1 MYRYSSVSLLFLA
14 ILFVLACNNVKTS
27 DIENNVDP
35 ILKELNEKIASD
47 SKNAEL
53 FRQRAEYYANH
64 EKLNDALSDV
74 SKAIEIEPGKPGNF
88 LTASDVYILMGKPQQ
103 ALDAINKA
111 ITLNDTSTVAYLRKA
126 RLYMIMKDY
135 EHCAETVE
143 KVFSLD
149 PQNAEGFYL
158 KGFVL
163 AEYGDT
169 LKAIDAYRR
178 AVQYDQQHFEALM
191 QLGSLFTKKDPA
203 MATAYFENALKAD
216 PKSMVALYN
225 LGLLFQENGKPGEAL
240 KMYAEM
246 LKINPTN
253 RFALYNSGYV
263 NLVYLQDFTKAI
275 DFFSR
280 AFQSDSTYADALFN
294 RGYAYE
300 LSGDLPKARKDYDKV
315 LKISI
320 NHPKAIEGL
329 NRLDARQR

>member
-1 MYRYSSVSLLFLA
+1 
-14 ILFVLACNNVKTS
+14 
-27 DIENNVDP
+27 
-35 ILKELNEKIASD
+35 
-47 SKNAEL
+47 
-53 FRQRAEYYANH
+53 
-64 EKLNDALSDV
+64 
-74 SKAIEIEPGKPGNF
+74 
-88 LTASDVYILMGKPQQ
+88 
-103 ALDAINKA
+103 
-111 ITLNDTSTVAYLRKA
+111 
-126 RLYMIMKDY
+126 
-135 EHCAETVE
+135 
-143 KVFSLD
+143 
-149 PQNAEGFYL
+149 
-158 KGFVL
+158 
-163 AEYGDT
+163 
-169 LKAIDAYRR
+169 
-178 AVQYDQQHFEALM
+178 M